1 MFIGHYSASFV
12 AKAIA
17 PQVPLW
23 LLLAAAQLVDIV
35 WGILILVGVE
45 HASLDPSLASNSL
58 VLHDMP
64 YTHSLVA
71 TLTWSVIAFLMAW
84 KALRLAMGEAL
95 AVAAVVAS
103 HWFLDLIVHRPDLPL
118 LTGAS
123 KLGLGLWN
131 FPQLAYGL
139 EVSLLLVTLWLCVK
153 AIPIRNDR
161 RSVWYGFAA
170 ALVAI
175 QTMTS
180 FGPIPPTLSA
190 MVAAALALYL
200 IIPFAGRWVERHQ
213 RRANY

>member
-23 LLLAAAQLVDIV
+23 LLLAAAQLVDFV
-35 WGILILVGVE
+35 WAIFILTGVE
-45 HASLDPSLASNSL
+45 HASLDPSLASNPL
-58 VLHDMP
+58 VLHHMP

-71 TLTWSVIAFLMAW
+71 TLAWSVIAFLMAW
-84 KALRLAMGEAL
+84 KAIGLAAREAL

-118 LTGAS
+118 LTGAP

-153 AIPIRNDR
+153 RFPSETIGA
-161 RSVWYGFAA
+161 V
-170 ALVAI
+170 
-175 QTMTS
+175 
-180 FGPIPPTLSA
+180 FGTVLPPFSL
-190 MVAAALALYL
+190 
-200 IIPFAGRWVERHQ
+200 PFRP
-213 RRANY
+213 

>member
-12 AKAIA
+12 AKAIT

-23 LLLAAAQLVDIV
+23 LLLGAAQLVDIV
-35 WGILILVGVE
+35 WAIFILMGVE
-45 HASLDPSLASNSL
+45 HASLDSSLASNPL

-71 TLTWSVIAFLMAW
+71 TLAWSVIAFLMVW
-84 KALRLAMGEAL
+84 KAIRLAAGEAL

-118 LTGAS
+118 LTGAP
-123 KLGLGLWN
+123 KFGFGLWN

-161 RSVWYGFAA
+161 RGVWYGFAA
-170 ALVAI
+170 VLVTI

-180 FGPIPPTLSA
+180 FGPIPPTLHA

-200 IIPFAGRWVERHQ
+200 IIPFVGRWVERHQ